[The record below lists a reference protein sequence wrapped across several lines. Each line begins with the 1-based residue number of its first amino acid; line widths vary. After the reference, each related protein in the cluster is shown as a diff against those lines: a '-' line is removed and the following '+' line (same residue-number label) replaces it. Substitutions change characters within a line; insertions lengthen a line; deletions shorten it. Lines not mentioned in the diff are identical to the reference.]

1 MGDHQIHPGLSGNTQ
16 FQNVWFLFLHNVWG
30 YLSTQEKSLLKGL
43 IKYNT
48 VTIMIILFFLIEI
61 KFVLWLIQNK
71 SEKKMYFLVFQN
83 EKNLWLCFRK

>member
-16 FQNVWFLFLHNVWG
+16 FPNVWFLFLHNVWG

-61 KFVLWLIQNK
+61 KFVLWLI
-71 SEKKMYFLVFQN
+71 
-83 EKNLWLCFRK
+83 